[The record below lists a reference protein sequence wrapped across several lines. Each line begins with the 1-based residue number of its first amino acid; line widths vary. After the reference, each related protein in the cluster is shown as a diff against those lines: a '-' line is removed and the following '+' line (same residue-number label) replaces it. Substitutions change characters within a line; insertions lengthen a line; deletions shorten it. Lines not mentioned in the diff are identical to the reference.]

1 MGKVNGV
8 RFVQSLFVYSSILGV
23 MCFAS
28 CSDQEDLEQAGKTG
42 NSSYEVSLNATI
54 GNSAVAPYNNK
65 AVTRVGVAENET
77 HGLKTTWE
85 SDDKLTVAY
94 KSGSTLK
101 TTELTVASM
110 NGNSA
115 TFRGSVESSAD
126 AQAFKTSTLYV
137 VNNKSTDK
145 IDASVENNK
154 LKVSVDLSGQNG
166 NAGKIADYD
175 LLYATG
181 KASSALH
188 FTHQMSVMRLDF
200 TTDATA
206 SLGSSVSDL
215 SLVYIPSASTA
226 NSIFAKSASFEFG
239 GEGTTSTYDGITFF
253 TLSGLSI
260 PVSDNKAKA
269 YAVIPA
275 NDKLTGEL
283 SISVKGA
290 SGNQFHRDINLKG
303 KSFPAQE
310 VVAKTI
316 GLKASQRVPNIGD
329 YLYSDGSWGPL
340 KYYSDKYP
348 VAVIFSNY
356 TSATDRQHGYTH
368 GYAMALRDAAW
379 PTPWCPAEEQN
390 DYPETE
396 NVFEHVSATAPLS
409 MMKNLDGLTTCQT
422 LNSKYLKEYN
432 YDNYLHH
439 YSTKRAAIPHAM
451 EYGDANWKEAY
462 NEQTLVPVPSGTSGW
477 YLPSIGQW
485 FLMLANLSGLNPNNL
500 VMSKDS
506 GGNVYSFS
514 WLFSS
519 ATEKKAYLKKFQNY
533 FDDQSNSI
541 LGQYHNDGRIPG
553 VTFYV
558 PADGQIDW
566 YLWACD
572 EAKSGYACCVRL
584 LNSEIG
590 FTYIGKTSGQNSA
603 NGYAARSVIAF

>member
-1 MGKVNGV
+1 M
-8 RFVQSLFVYSSILGV
+8 
-23 MCFAS
+23 
-28 CSDQEDLEQAGKTG
+28 
-42 NSSYEVSLNATI
+42 
-54 GNSAVAPYNNK
+54 
-65 AVTRVGVAENET
+65 
-77 HGLKTTWE
+77 
-85 SDDKLTVAY
+85 
-94 KSGSTLK
+94 LK

-166 NAGKIADYD
+166 NPSKIADYD

-181 KASSALH
+181 KASSSLH

-206 SLGSSVSDL
+206 SLGNSISDL
-215 SLVYIPSASTA
+215 SLVYIPSTSTA

-275 NDKLTGEL
+275 NGKLTGEL
-283 SISVKGA
+283 SITVKGT

-340 KYYSDKYP
+340 KYYHDKYP

-356 TSATDRQHGYTH
+356 TSATDRQRGYTH

-379 PTPWCPAEEQN
+379 PTPWCPAGELG

-422 LNSKYLKEYN
+422 LNSKYLKDYN

-439 YSTKRAAIPHAM
+439 YSTKQAAIPHAM
-451 EYGDANWKEAY
+451 EYGDANWKEAFG
-462 NEQTLVPVPSGTSGW
+462 EQTLVPAPSGTSGW

-500 VMSKDS
+500 VMTKDGS
-506 GGNVYSFS
+506 GNVYSFS

-519 ATEKKAYLKKFQNY
+519 ATEKKAYLEKFQNY
-533 FDDQSNSI
+533 FDDYSNSI
-541 LGQYHNDGRIPG
+541 LGQYHNDGRIPD

-558 PADGQIDW
+558 PTDGQIDW

-590 FTYIGKTSGQNSA
+590 FTYIGKTSGENAS